1 MPISDKYTQRL
12 GLAELDV
19 YLDTPDNDNTYFNI
33 INLPQIAGYGKH
45 SFQISFNDPDD
56 SELILKQGSGIIFE
70 FIDVNGETIFSELS
84 DIPDASGAASA
95 YFWIKK
101 DPLWLAGE
109 IADGPGILYVVGEL
123 DNVPQEYAGTY
134 NVRTA
139 FTFDIR
145 KSQPNTSRI
154 LFYNIPA
161 LEQSSSISGTTQ
173 EFDRGS
179 TTFARGYIEVS
190 ASHMETH
197 GGQVN
202 FIELSYLESGSRTE
216 EFTPLTEYPLRGS
229 SSRFEIDDTGS
240 IDGLN
245 PISHVYK
252 MPVPRDFRRDSEVKF
267 RLKIFRC

>member
-1 MPISDKYTQRL
+1 MPTQDNYTQRL

-19 YLDTPDNDNTYFNI
+19 YLETPENDTSYFNI
-33 INLPQIAGYGKH
+33 SNLPQIAGYGKH
-45 SFQISFNDPDD
+45 SFQISYNDPDD
-56 SELILKQGSGIIFE
+56 TDLLLKQNSGILFE
-70 FIDVNGETIFSELS
+70 LVDANGETIFSELS

-109 IADGPGILYVVGEL
+109 IADGPATLYIVGEL
-123 DNVPQEYAGTY
+123 DNVPEEFQGTY
-134 NVRTA
+134 NIRTA

-154 LFYNIPA
+154 LFYDVPA
-161 LEQSSSISGTTQ
+161 LELSSSVNGQIQ

-190 ASHMETH
+190 ASHMQTH

-202 FIELSYLESGSRTE
+202 FIELSYVESGSRTE
-216 EFTPLTEYPLRGS
+216 EFTPLAEYPLIGS
-229 SSRFEIDDTGS
+229 SSRYEVSES

-245 PISHVYK
+245 PLSHVFIT
-252 MPVPRDFRRDSEVKF
+252 PVPRDFRRDSEVKF
-267 RLKIFRC
+267 

>member
-70 FIDVNGETIFSELS
+70 FIDANGETIFSELS

-101 DPLWLAGE
+101 DPLWLSQE
-109 IADGPGILYVVGEL
+109 IADGPATLYVVGEL

-154 LFYNIPA
+154 LFYNIP
-161 LEQSSSISGTTQ
+161 
-173 EFDRGS
+173 
-179 TTFARGYIEVS
+179 
-190 ASHMETH
+190 H
-197 GGQVN
+197 
-202 FIELSYLESGSRTE
+202 
-216 EFTPLTEYPLRGS
+216 
-229 SSRFEIDDTGS
+229 
-240 IDGLN
+240 
-245 PISHVYK
+245 
-252 MPVPRDFRRDSEVKF
+252 
-267 RLKIFRC
+267 